1 MLICSPLP
9 LSLLILYNSLKPC
22 WDFWPNPRQNSFL
35 FQKENVSTWPSK
47 QKCEWIPGKEG
58 KSGLPGSLHI
68 LFSSYVKYTAGGS
81 SWLLSS
87 LLLKKTNRKSKK
99 GFIPDSLFQ
108 ILVLETN
115 TLMVWKPKKKES
127 LKINICQRANGR
139 RQDFKRLS
147 DP

>member
-1 MLICSPLP
+1 MLRTE
-9 LSLLILYNSLKPC
+9 LSTLGNKKIYI
-22 WDFWPNPRQNSFL
+22 
-35 FQKENVSTWPSK
+35 STWSSK
-47 QKCEWIPGKEG
+47 QKHKWIPEKEG
-58 KSGLPGSLHI
+58 KSGVPGSLHI
-68 LFSSYVKYTAGGS
+68 LFSSYLKYTAGGS

-87 LLLKKTNRKSKK
+87 LLLKKTNRKTKK

-115 TLMVWKPKKKES
+115 TLMVLKPKKKES